1 MTTEMKAAVD
11 SMEAKLN
18 SVMGKDNPLSE
29 YLAIAEKKTGLSRNK
44 LLAIGGT
51 LVGVA
56 LVVGYAAQL
65 LSGLI
70 GFLYPAYYS
79 VRALVY
85 KHKEEEHRW
94 LTYWVVFSFF
104 HVIEFFSDH
113 LVWWLPAYWF
123 AKTLLLVWC
132 MAPPPYSGSEVL
144 YNRMIKPAYISYH
157 GEIDSAL
164 DKAKSKAA
172 DFLDRGMEK
181 AKVLGKE
188 AMENKLN

>member
-1 MTTEMKAAVD
+1 MGDAV
-11 SMEAKLN
+11 
-18 SVMGKDNPLSE
+18 VGKDNPLAE
-29 YLAIAEKKTGLSRNK
+29 YLALAEKKTGLSRNK

-51 LVGVA
+51 AVGVA

-79 VRALVY
+79 VRALAN
-85 KHKEEEHRW
+85 KQKEEEHRW
-94 LTYWVVFSFF
+94 LT
-104 HVIEFFSDH
+104 
-113 LVWWLPAYWF
+113 YWF

-144 YNRMIKPAYISYH
+144 YNRVIKPAYISYH

-164 DKAKSKAA
+164 DKAKNKAA